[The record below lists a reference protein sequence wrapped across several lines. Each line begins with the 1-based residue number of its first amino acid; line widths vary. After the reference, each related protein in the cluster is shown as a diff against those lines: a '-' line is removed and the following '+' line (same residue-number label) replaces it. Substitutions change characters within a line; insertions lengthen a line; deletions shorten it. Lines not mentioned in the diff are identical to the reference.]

1 MCVGW
6 RGLCMAWNNM
16 QGNDIGSLIL
26 PWLHIVLQGV
36 LTKVVSS
43 VGSLIYYVLY
53 VEDMLAVK
61 SMIEVEELKVKFSK
75 DLDMKDL
82 G

>member
-1 MCVGW
+1 M
-6 RGLCMAWNNM
+6 
-16 QGNDIGSLIL
+16 
-26 PWLHIVLQGV
+26 
-36 LTKVVSS
+36 SS